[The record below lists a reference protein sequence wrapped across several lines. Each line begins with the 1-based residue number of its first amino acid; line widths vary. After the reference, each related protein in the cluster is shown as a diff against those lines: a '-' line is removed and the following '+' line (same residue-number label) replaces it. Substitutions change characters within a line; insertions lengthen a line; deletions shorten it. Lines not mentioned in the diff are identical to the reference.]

1 MKITYVVEVTTD
13 KNNIHDGKHCWPRTS
28 LPFPSTAGT
37 LALIIHGDGA
47 FPEHYNSRRSN
58 PDPHRLDGRR
68 TPSPQAMT
76 TRNILKL
83 CPDREALTW
92 ELKHIIAGA
101 GRIAGLGFQPST
113 SGLSVPVGKCR
124 ICTVGSHCIYTDP
137 TLQGDLSP
145 QLGRSN
151 KNIWSVI
158 INLMSHG
165 KW

>member
-1 MKITYVVEVTTD
+1 MKITYVVDVTTD
-13 KNNIHDGKHCWPRTS
+13 ENNIHGGNHCWPRTS
-28 LPFPSTAGT
+28 LPYPSTAGT
-37 LALIIHGDGA
+37 LTLIIHHDRA
-47 FPEHYNSRRSN
+47 FPVHYNSRCSI

-68 TPSPQAMT
+68 TPSPRAMT

-83 CPDREALTW
+83 CPDREAPTW
-92 ELKHIIAGA
+92 ELKHIAGA

-113 SGLSVPVGKCR
+113 SALSVPVSKRR

-137 TLQGDLSP
+137 NLQGDLSP